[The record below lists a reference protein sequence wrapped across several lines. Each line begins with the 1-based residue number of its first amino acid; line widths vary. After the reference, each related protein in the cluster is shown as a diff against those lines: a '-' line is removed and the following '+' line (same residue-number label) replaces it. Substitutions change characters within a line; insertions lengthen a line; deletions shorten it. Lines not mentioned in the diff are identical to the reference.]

1 MSQIEKNSVSS
12 KNQLKK
18 SQFVSYVQ
26 EEGTGLRVLFVGNSI
41 TRHGV
46 LSEIGWHWDWGM
58 AASALEK
65 DYVHLL
71 VEKIKKTN
79 PDACFC
85 ICQGAEWERNYKNG
99 SQYLEPYEAAR
110 DFGAD
115 LIIFRLI
122 ENCPCQEFDS
132 DAFYQEYQN
141 LIDYLDAGKKAK
153 IILTTGFWKH
163 PGDDTIMRVAEER
176 EYPCVYLGEL
186 GEKDEMK
193 AIGLFEHTGVANH
206 PGDLGMQ
213 AIADM
218 IAEKL

>member
-1 MSQIEKNSVSS
+1 MDK
-12 KNQLKK
+12 LK
-18 SQFVSYVQ
+18 Y
-26 EEGTGLRVLFVGNSI
+26 T
-41 TRHGV
+41 
-46 LSEIGWHWDWGM
+46 
-58 AASALEK
+58 
-65 DYVHLL
+65 
-71 VEKIKKTN
+71 IKT
-79 PDACFC
+79 
-85 ICQGAEWERNYKNG
+85 I
-99 SQYLEPYEAAR
+99 
-110 DFGAD
+110 
-115 LIIFRLI
+115 
-122 ENCPCQEFDS
+122 
-132 DAFYQEYQN
+132 
-141 LIDYLDAGKKAK
+141 GKKAK